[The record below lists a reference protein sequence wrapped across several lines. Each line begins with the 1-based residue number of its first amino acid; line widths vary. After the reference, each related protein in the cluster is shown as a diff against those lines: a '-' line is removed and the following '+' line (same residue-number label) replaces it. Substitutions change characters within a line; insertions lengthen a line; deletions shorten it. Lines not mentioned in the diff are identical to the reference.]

1 VLKEANASALVVDTR
16 AELAGLSD
24 AEIDAAAAEAKK
36 RGLDG
41 KFVIVHR
48 QHHRPAAAGGR

>member
-1 VLKEANASALVVDTR
+1 VLKEANASALVIDTR
-16 AELAGLSD
+16 AELAGMSD

-41 KFVIVHR
+41 KFVVALANTTG
-48 QHHRPAAAGGR
+48 QPPLAD